1 MYISVVRG
9 GRISL
14 KFQEDNRRFRWSG
27 WVRKAGGRVGGR
39 CSGRQGQ
46 DGSRKSVDWRGGK
59 VRGREGGME

>member
-1 MYISVVRG
+1 MPWRVGKRG
-9 GRISL
+9 MGVI
-14 KFQEDNRRFRWSG
+14 RWSG

-39 CSGRQGQ
+39 GSGRQGQ